1 MRIENLRDKL
11 KQNLEK
17 ENKKIK
23 LKINKEKSKD
33 VKKDPI
39 IIGVTGSRGKS
50 TVCYIIHQYLK
61 SLGYKSILFSSI
73 EIDSELSYVKKH
85 SAVDN
90 PLKSKKSLISA
101 VEQCINSNADYLIL
115 EVNERAID
123 LGLIDDVE
131 FDIKVLTNIVEKQNE
146 VFYPDYVN
154 IKKKFLRDSCGDEKL
169 ILVVKDNHCSDL
181 INELKAENL
190 RLITSPYLKQRYNV
204 NTNYLDYIINSTK
217 EPFDSLN
224 GVNFCIENKK
234 EIEFFNS
241 KLLFPYST
249 FNIACV
255 YAVIKELNLY
265 DYVKFKELLQK
276 INIPGR
282 DEVIK
287 LNDRTIIISVN
298 LVPQLEYLKKYIPNN
313 KLIVVTGATGIG
325 FKGWLNEFD
334 EEKVLKDKELSIN
347 FAYNYIINNADEL
360 YITLSDS
367 GSSNKIEL
375 LNKQQKI
382 VNNKIKCFVDL
393 NRKNAIKS
401 AILNS
406 QPSDIIF
413 ISGRGNRE
421 ILCDSKDNITLSKDI
436 DLLNQIFAE
445 LNGGEL

>member
-1 MRIENLRDKL
+1 MRIERLKNKL
-11 KQNLEK
+11 KEVLGKEK
-17 ENKKIK
+17 NNIK
-23 LKINKEKSKD
+23 LKINKEKTEEI
-33 VKKDPI
+33 KKEPI

-50 TVCYIIHQYLK
+50 SVCYILHQYLK
-61 SLGYKSILFSSI
+61 SLGYKSILYSSI
-73 EIDSELSYVKKH
+73 EIDSDLSYVKKH

-90 PLKSKKSLISA
+90 PLKSKKSLLSA
-101 VEQCINSNADYLIL
+101 IEQCINSNADYLIL

-123 LGLIDDVE
+123 LGLIDDIE

-154 IKKKFLRDSCGDEKL
+154 IKKRFLRNSSKDEKL
-169 ILVVKDNHCSDL
+169 ILVVKDNHCCDL
-181 INELKAENL
+181 INELSAESL
-190 RLITSPYLKQRYNV
+190 RLITSPYLKQKYNV

-217 EPFDSLN
+217 EPFDSLD
-224 GVNFCIENKK
+224 GVNFCIENRKK
-234 EIEFFNS
+234 TEIFSS

-255 YAVIKELNLY
+255 YAVLNELDVY
-265 DYVKFKELLQK
+265 DDKRFHELLQK
-276 INIPGR
+276 IYIPGR

-287 LNDRTIIISVN
+287 FNDRILIISVN
-298 LVPQLEYLKKYIPNN
+298 LVPQLEYLRKYILNN

-347 FAYNYIINNADEL
+347 FAYNYIIKNADEL

-382 VNNKIKCFVDL
+382 VDNKIKCFVDL

-406 QPSDIIF
+406 QPHDVIF

-436 DLLNQIFAE
+436 DLLSQIFSE

>member
-1 MRIENLRDKL
+1 MRIEKLRDKL
-11 KQNLEK
+11 KQNLLN
-17 ENKKIK
+17 ENKNIK

-33 VKKDPI
+33 IKKEPI

-50 TVCYIIHQYLK
+50 SVCYILHQYLK
-61 SLGYKSILFSSI
+61 SLGYKSILYSSI

-90 PLKSKKSLISA
+90 PLKSKKLLLSA
-101 VEQCINSNADYLIL
+101 IEQCINSNADYLVL

-123 LGLIDDVE
+123 LGLIDDIE
-131 FDIKVLTNIVEKQNE
+131 FDVKVLTNIVEKQNE

-154 IKKKFLRDSCGDEKL
+154 IKKKFLRNSSKDEKL

-181 INELKAENL
+181 INELSAENL

-217 EPFDSLN
+217 DPFDSLN

-234 EIEFFNS
+234 SIEIFNS

-255 YAVIKELNLY
+255 YAVIKELEVY
-265 DYVKFKELLQK
+265 DDKRFHELLQK

-282 DEVIK
+282 DEVFK
-287 LNDRTIIISVN
+287 FNDRILIISVN

-347 FAYNYIINNADEL
+347 FAYNYIIKNADEL

-382 VNNKIKCFVDL
+382 VDNKIKCFVDL

-406 QPSDIIF
+406 QPSDVIF

-436 DLLNQIFAE
+436 DLLNQIFSE
-445 LNGGEL
+445 LKGGNL

>member
-1 MRIENLRDKL
+1 M
-11 KQNLEK
+11 
-17 ENKKIK
+17 
-23 LKINKEKSKD
+23 
-33 VKKDPI
+33 
-39 IIGVTGSRGKS
+39 
-50 TVCYIIHQYLK
+50 
-61 SLGYKSILFSSI
+61 
-73 EIDSELSYVKKH
+73 
-85 SAVDN
+85 
-90 PLKSKKSLISA
+90 
-101 VEQCINSNADYLIL
+101 
-115 EVNERAID
+115 
-123 LGLIDDVE
+123 
-131 FDIKVLTNIVEKQNE
+131 
-146 VFYPDYVN
+146 
-154 IKKKFLRDSCGDEKL
+154 
-169 ILVVKDNHCSDL
+169 
-181 INELKAENL
+181 
-190 RLITSPYLKQRYNV
+190 
-204 NTNYLDYIINSTK
+204 
-217 EPFDSLN
+217 
-224 GVNFCIENKK
+224 
-234 EIEFFNS
+234 
-241 KLLFPYST
+241 
-249 FNIACV
+249 
-255 YAVIKELNLY
+255 
-265 DYVKFKELLQK
+265 LQK